1 MISLNYFD
9 IRLMQKMKIILLIEN
24 IHTKYH
30 LFSNFIGLTNL
41 ISYLK
46 NLNCWNCFKSL
57 KIQMDINL
65 YLLSLVLLAS
75 NHSKLYFNLYIMK
88 NQSVIPILQ
97 FVHNHLIFN
106 NVGSYLSY
114 IIFYLLDSS
123 KDAFNLKFFVEL
135 KGNDIYLLVNQL
147 GFFNHKIDLDSY
159 F

>member
-1 MISLNYFD
+1 
-9 IRLMQKMKIILLIEN
+9 
-24 IHTKYH
+24 
-30 LFSNFIGLTNL
+30 
-41 ISYLK
+41 
-46 NLNCWNCFKSL
+46 
-57 KIQMDINL
+57 
-65 YLLSLVLLAS
+65 
-75 NHSKLYFNLYIMK
+75 MK